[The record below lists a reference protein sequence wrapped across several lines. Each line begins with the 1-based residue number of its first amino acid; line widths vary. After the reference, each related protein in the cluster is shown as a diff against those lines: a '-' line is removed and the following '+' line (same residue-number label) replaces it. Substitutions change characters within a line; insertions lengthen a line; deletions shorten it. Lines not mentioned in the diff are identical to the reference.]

1 MAEIQEVTD
10 GAPLPL
16 AKDGHNENW
25 GALFSGKYLITTL
38 MLCIGVGLY
47 AFNAFLVSTTLPSAV
62 ADIGGAKLLP
72 WASTLYL
79 AASIVAGACAATI
92 KSRIGNRRALICTIV
107 VFLLGT
113 LVAANASSM
122 AMVIVGRIM
131 QGFGE
136 GVVAAIC
143 YMMIP
148 EIYPRRLIAKVFG
161 LEAGVWAMAAFGG
174 PLLAGAVTETLSWRA
189 AFLVNI
195 PIVAIFLLT
204 AACVKEP
211 SSAEKRQNNVPVGRL
226 ALLLF
231 AFILLL
237 GANLQPLT
245 ISRNAMVGLA
255 MAALLIFVCIDKSAP
270 NSILPKAAFSAAS
283 PLGLGLWT
291 VLLMPFAQS
300 SSGVYLVYSLQHLWQ
315 MGPTVAGAMGAI
327 TALSW
332 SATAVGVAHINN
344 QRVQRLLIMIGVSV
358 EACGLAGVSFAI
370 AHSLLPLLILS
381 LIAIG
386 SAFGMSWSFL
396 NQTLMMTSDDHERD
410 KTSAL
415 LPTLQSAGYALGAA
429 FAGLIANNAGFAEH
443 AADAIVRHSVSA
455 SFHFGF
461 IILLPALATTAWMLL
476 QLRATND

>member
-1 MAEIQEVTD
+1 
-10 GAPLPL
+10 
-16 AKDGHNENW
+16 
-25 GALFSGKYLITTL
+25 
-38 MLCIGVGLY
+38 
-47 AFNAFLVSTTLPSAV
+47 
-62 ADIGGAKLLP
+62 
-72 WASTLYL
+72 
-79 AASIVAGACAATI
+79 
-92 KSRIGNRRALICTIV
+92 
-107 VFLLGT
+107 
-113 LVAANASSM
+113 
-122 AMVIVGRIM
+122 
-131 QGFGE
+131 
-136 GVVAAIC
+136 
-143 YMMIP
+143 
-148 EIYPRRLIAKVFG
+148 
-161 LEAGVWAMAAFGG
+161 
-174 PLLAGAVTETLSWRA
+174 VTETLSWRA

-204 AACVKEP
+204 AACVKA
-211 SSAEKRQNNVPVGRL
+211 SSFTKARQNDVPVGRL
-226 ALLLF
+226 VLLLF

-245 ISRNAMVGLA
+245 VSRNAMVGLA
-255 MAALLIFVCIDKSAP
+255 MAALLIFVCIDKSAL
-270 NSILPKAAFSAAS
+270 NSILPRAAFSSAS

-344 QRVQRLLIMIGVSV
+344 QRLQRLLIIIGVGV
-358 EACGLAGVSFAI
+358 EACGLAGISFAI

-429 FAGLIANNAGFAEH
+429 FAGLIANNAGFSEH
-443 AADAIVRHSVSA
+443 ASDAIVRHSVSA

-476 QLRATND
+476 QLRSTNA